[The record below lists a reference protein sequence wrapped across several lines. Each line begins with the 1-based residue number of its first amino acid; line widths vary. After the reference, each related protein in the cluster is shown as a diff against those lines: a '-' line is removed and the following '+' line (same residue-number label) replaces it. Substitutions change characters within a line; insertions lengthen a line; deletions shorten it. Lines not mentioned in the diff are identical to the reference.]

1 MKVETSASS
10 SSSDS
15 TVVSVACRALVEG
28 EEDWVNGTV
37 AEPIG
42 ESGLVDGLSE
52 TVAFGREDD
61 GSRGPVG
68 VADLIA
74 IVGAPT
80 RGFVEVGLVV
90 GVPVGVRGLVIA
102 PALEARGI
110 VGAPVGTAGLVVAA
124 FGLGESGMVGAPVG
138 MRGLVAACGLDERG
152 IVGAPVGTGGLAT
165 AGEVGVRGEVPPGPA
180 VLRGMVGAG
189 VGALPI

>member
-1 MKVETSASS
+1 MKR
-10 SSSDS
+10 
-15 TVVSVACRALVEG
+15 VAFRALVEAD
-28 EEDWVNGTV
+28 EDWVKGTV

-42 ESGLVDGLSE
+42 ESGLVDGLSD

-61 GSRGPVG
+61 GLRSPVG

-80 RGFVEVGLVV
+80 RGFVEAGLVVGVPV

-102 PALEARGI
+102 PALEARGM
-110 VGAPVGTAGLVVAA
+110 VGAPVGTAGLVAA
-124 FGLGESGMVGAPVG
+124 FGLGERGIVGAPVG
-138 MRGLVAACGLDERG
+138 TGGLVAAFGLDERG

-165 AGEVGVRGEVPPGPA
+165 AGEVGVRGPA

-189 VGALPI
+189 VGELPP